1 MAVPKVAIVGRPN
14 VGKSSIF
21 NWIARRR
28 LAIVDDYEGVTR
40 DRMTTLI
47 EHEDKFFELTDTGG
61 MGVVDS
67 DDLTEDVTRQI
78 EIAINSADVI
88 LLTVDALTGM
98 MPLDID
104 VAARLRGGDVPVV
117 LVVNKCDQDHQD
129 IHADEFRKLGRGHL
143 IRVSTTQNRN
153 RDDLLQLI
161 ADRLP
166 EQDDSVVED
175 PKMKVAIVG
184 RRNVGKSTFVNTLS
198 EADRMIV
205 SEVPGTTRDS
215 VDVHFE
221 MDGQTFIAIDTP
233 GLRKRKSQRTD
244 LEFYGLHR
252 AQRSIRRAD
261 VVLMFFDASQ
271 PVSKVDKQLMG
282 YVIENYKP
290 VIFVINKWDLYAGAI
305 TTDRW
310 VRYLRSQFPTLAYAP
325 IAFVTGQTGKNV
337 KALLNHSTM
346 LFKQGRERVTTGN
359 LNRLIKAA
367 VEAHQPPMF
376 QNRRPKIFYATQ
388 VAVEPPTVVLMCSDP
403 RAFANDYRRYLLGVF
418 RDHLPY
424 GEVPIKLYLQKRSRT
439 DKNDM
444 SSMG

>member
-104 VAARLRGGDVPVV
+104 VAERLRGVDVPVV

>member
-1 MAVPKVAIVGRPN
+1 
-14 VGKSSIF
+14 
-21 NWIARRR
+21 
-28 LAIVDDYEGVTR
+28 
-40 DRMTTLI
+40 
-47 EHEDKFFELTDTGG
+47 
-61 MGVVDS
+61 
-67 DDLTEDVTRQI
+67 
-78 EIAINSADVI
+78 
-88 LLTVDALTGM
+88 
-98 MPLDID
+98 
-104 VAARLRGGDVPVV
+104 
-117 LVVNKCDQDHQD
+117 
-129 IHADEFRKLGRGHL
+129 
-143 IRVSTTQNRN
+143 
-153 RDDLLQLI
+153 
-161 ADRLP
+161 
-166 EQDDSVVED
+166 
-175 PKMKVAIVG
+175 
-184 RRNVGKSTFVNTLS
+184 
-198 EADRMIV
+198 
-205 SEVPGTTRDS
+205 
-215 VDVHFE
+215 
-221 MDGQTFIAIDTP
+221 
-233 GLRKRKSQRTD
+233 
-244 LEFYGLHR
+244 
-252 AQRSIRRAD
+252 
-261 VVLMFFDASQ
+261 
-271 PVSKVDKQLMG
+271 MG

-376 QNRRPKIFYATQ
+376 QNRRPKIFFATQ